1 MADYFDLLI
10 SADAIALDQ
19 FGLPQSVEGRAS
31 IAQDLKIMIRESGL
45 LVELIAERNAQK
57 IKRNMIRIEQ
67 MVENDIRI
75 TPGTAVMTRTQI
87 DEFYLTAKTIKYGD
101 VEIEVTL

>member
-10 SADAIALDQ
+10 VSDAIALDS

-45 LVELIAERNAQK
+45 LIELIAERNAQR

-67 MVENDIRI
+67 MVENDTRI
-75 TPGTAVMTRTQI
+75 IPGTAVMSRTQNA
-87 DEFYLTAKTIKYGD
+87 EFYLTAQTIKYG
-101 VEIEVTL
+101 EIEVTA

>member
-1 MADYFDLLI
+1 MSDYFDLLI
-10 SADAIALDQ
+10 TSDAIALDQ
-19 FGLPQSVEGRAS
+19 IGLPLSVDGRAS

-45 LVELIAERNAQK
+45 LVELIGERNAQK

-67 MVENDIRI
+67 MVENDLRI
-75 TPGTAVMTRTQI
+75 TPGTASMTRSKT

-101 VEIEVTL
+101 VALEVAL

>member
-10 SADAIALDQ
+10 TGDAIALDN

-67 MVENDIRI
+67 MVENDMRI
-75 TPGTAVMTRTQI
+75 VPGTASMTRTQNT
-87 DEFYLTAKTIKYGD
+87 EFYLTAKTIKYGD
-101 VEIEVTL
+101 IGVTL